1 MYDCYMQSLKP
12 CSAIATRITS
22 LVARA
27 LPCSA
32 AIAVAIFTCTKG
44 RTAEPATY
52 KHGVVIDLGGEIG
65 PGLEQYVFRK
75 LDAAK
80 EAGADLVVVEIDSPG
95 GRLIESLEIANRLAK
110 VDWAHTVAYVPE
122 RAFSGAAVASLGCD
136 EIVMGPNAIWGDA
149 GAILRDEKSFFH
161 YVPEKFLSAFTG
173 ELRSLAQAKGRPPA
187 LAEAIADKSMK
198 VFHVRSL
205 KPKAGQP
212 AEETY
217 KSERELNDN
226 PGEWEKLG
234 EVATSGNDRFL
245 TLTGKEAEKC
255 GLANFLVADREELAK
270 HYGLNEFQIMTATWL
285 DVTVEILNSW
295 LVTALLIIVGLT
307 GLYFEFMSPGHGI
320 GAIIGAACFLLLFWS
335 HFLGGTGG
343 WLSAVLFLLGLGCI
357 AVEIFLLPGT
367 LVPGLLG
374 SVLVLASIVMVC
386 QGFLIPETEGELHT
400 LAGTMAMILVSC
412 GVFVAAAIV
421 ITRRMETLPL
431 FSRLVLAPPDAE
443 PIALSS
449 STAGGEGRLAVGD
462 QGIAHT
468 PLRPGGKGRF
478 GERTIDVMASGDFLD
493 RGTLI
498 RVVRMS
504 GNQVW
509 VETVEEM
516 PAPGNGF

>member
-1 MYDCYMQSLKP
+1 MYDCYMRSQNADP
-12 CSAIATRITS
+12 RIAMRIKAF
-22 LVARA
+22 VARA
-27 LPCSA
+27 LACSA
-32 AIAVAIFTCTKG
+32 TFIAAVVSCSLG
-44 RTAEPATY
+44 WTAEPAVY
-52 KHGVVIDLGGEIG
+52 KHGVIIDLAGEIG

-95 GRLIESLEIANRLAK
+95 GRLIESLEIAERLAQ

-122 RAFSGAAVASLGCD
+122 SAFSGAAVASLGCD
-136 EIVMGPNAIWGDA
+136 EIVMAPNANWGDA

-161 YVPEKFLSAFTG
+161 YVPEKFLSAFTSK
-173 ELRSLAQAKGRPPA
+173 LRSLAQTKGRPPA
-187 LAEAIADKSMK
+187 LAEAIADKNMK

-205 KPKAGQP
+205 KPQAGQP
-212 AEETY
+212 AQETY
-217 KSERELNDN
+217 ISEREFKAN
-226 PGEWEKLG
+226 PDEWKKLG

-245 TLTGKEAEKC
+245 TLTGTEAEKC
-255 GLANFLVADREELAK
+255 GLANFLVANREDLAK

-285 DVTVEILNSW
+285 DITVEILNSW

-320 GAIIGAACFLLLFWS
+320 GALIGAACFLLLFWS

-367 LVPGLLG
+367 VVPGLLG
-374 SVLVLASIVMVC
+374 SMLVLASIVMVC
-386 QGFLIPETEGELHT
+386 QGFLIPETEGDLHT
-400 LAGTMAMILVSC
+400 LAGTMGMILVSC

-421 ITRRMETLPL
+421 ITRRMDTLPL
-431 FSRLVLAPPDAE
+431 FSRLMLAPPDAE
-443 PIALSS
+443 PIALAGSA
-449 STAGGEGRLAVGD
+449 TGGEAALAAGD

-478 GERTIDVMASGDFLD
+478 GERMIDVMASGDFLD
-493 RGTLI
+493 RGTPI
-498 RVVRMS
+498 RIVRVS

-509 VETVEEM
+509 VETIEES
-516 PAPGNGF
+516 